1 MKILIQII
9 AMGLFS
15 TLFGCGQSNGKNQSL
30 NSKKLEQITSRTDTS
45 EGFSDIYL
53 TITSVNKTDTTN
65 IYIGQGLYKNK
76 SVGLKFEVNSK
87 LPFVITSDGQI
98 NSKGG
103 FVRKGVK
110 FISIGQESDEL
121 INALSELY
129 NEPIKKP
136 FSKNIITATVFSLN
150 QQDADFDK
158 SGYYKFKLFFNDG
171 GDENTYVE
179 MFFNINTTEQIIEL
193 HEKDHDYRKPLL
205 KAFTK

>member
-1 MKILIQII
+1 
-9 AMGLFS
+9 MGFFS
-15 TLFGCGQSNGKNQSL
+15 TLFGCGQNNNKNQQPTSQ
-30 NSKKLEQITSRTDTS
+30 KLADIISRTDTS
-45 EGFSDIYL
+45 EGFSDIFL
-53 TITSVNKTDTTN
+53 TITSSTKTDSTN
-65 IYIGQGLYKNK
+65 IYVGQGLYQGKP
-76 SVGLKFEVNSK
+76 VGLKFEVNSK
-87 LPFVITSDGQI
+87 LPFGITSDGQI

-158 SGYYKFKLFFNDG
+158 NGYYKFKLFFNDD
-171 GDENTYVE
+171 GDESTYAE

-205 KAFTK
+205 KAFTE